1 MDRYLDVPLDL
12 SKVLF
17 ICTANYKDGIPTP
30 LADRMDFLNLSGYV
44 AQEKMRIAKDFI
56 EPIVRQRTGVMDR
69 KDVVL
74 EEPAITKLV
83 RYYCREAGVR
93 SLQQHMEKIFRKV
106 AFTLVSEGEK
116 PITIDEHNLEKFV
129 GLPLYS
135 SDRMY
140 DRTPVGVAMGMAYS
154 GLGGS
159 ALYIESTADRFVTS
173 LPKGNPPPFL
183 CFVFS
188 ADKRVVG
195 WYVFVLYCRL
205 FACGSGGD
213 CG

>member
-1 MDRYLDVPLDL
+1 MDRYLDVALDL

-17 ICTANYKDGIPTP
+17 ICTANYKDGIPAP

-74 EEPAITKLV
+74 EESAITKLV

-106 AFTLVSEGEK
+106 AFALVSEGEK
-116 PITIDEHNLEKFV
+116 PITIAEHNLEQFV
-129 GLPLYS
+129 G
-135 SDRMY
+135 
-140 DRTPVGVAMGMAYS
+140 T
-154 GLGGS
+154 
-159 ALYIESTADRFVTS
+159 
-173 LPKGNPPPFL
+173 
-183 CFVFS
+183 FS
-188 ADKRVVG
+188 AVRDSFCAFFLASLTHFRAGG
-195 WYVFVLYCRL
+195 WWLLV
-205 FACGSGGD
+205 A
-213 CG
+213 